1 MLNLLGDRK
10 KLAGTI
16 VESMLGGS
24 PKREDPKTDIDMG
37 VMTAVEEMME
47 AIRSGD
53 AKALADALGGFVDM
67 KSHQFQS
74 KKEMPTITA
83 EDSDGGNDF
92 RGTETSI

>member
-1 MLNLLGDRK
+1 MLGLLGDKK

-16 VESMLGGS
+16 VESMLGGAA
-24 PKREDPKTDIDMG
+24 KRQDPTTDIDMG

-47 AIRSGD
+47 AIKSGD

-74 KKEMPTITA
+74 KKEMPTIKTG
-83 EDSDGGNDF
+83 ESDGGDDF
-92 RGTETSI
+92 RTA